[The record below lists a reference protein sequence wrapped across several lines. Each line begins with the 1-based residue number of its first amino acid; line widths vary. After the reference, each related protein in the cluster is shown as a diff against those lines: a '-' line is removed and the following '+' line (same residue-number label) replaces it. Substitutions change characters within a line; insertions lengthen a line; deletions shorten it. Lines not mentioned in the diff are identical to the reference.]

1 MEDDLLARLL
11 TLMDKAGPDQRIP
24 SEREL
29 VALWGTSRTALRH
42 RLRMLEAMGA
52 LERRGAA
59 GTYTRTVKPGDVAA
73 ALKIGLHS
81 STLSS
86 ASAFQPVRVALERQ
100 AVKMAA
106 EDFKPVPVAHAEE
119 AVMRME
125 KSSDPDDLYAADL
138 AFHQA
143 IFQASGDPALMF
155 FSSAVG
161 DLIAGSVSARRA
173 RMLRLANDVDEMR
186 LLHREILEAV
196 KAKDPAMAMAAMDRH
211 FERIDSLDVE
221 EEASEV
227 TGDRDAKVS

>member
-1 MEDDLLARLL
+1 MEDNLLVKLL
-11 TLMDKAGPDQRIP
+11 NLVEDAGPDQRIP

-29 VALWGTSRTALRH
+29 VVQWGTSRTALRH

-59 GTYTRTVKPGDVAA
+59 GTYTRTVKPQDVAA

-81 STLSS
+81 SALSS

-106 EDFKPVPVAHAEE
+106 EDFKPIPVAHAED

-125 KSSDPDDLYAADL
+125 KSTTPDDLYAADL
-138 AFHQA
+138 DFHHA
-143 IFQASGDPALMF
+143 IFQASGDPSLIF

-161 DLIAGSVSARRA
+161 DLIADSVSSRRS

-186 LLHREILEAV
+186 VLHRAILEAV
-196 KAKDPAMAMAAMDRH
+196 KAKDPAAAMAAMDSH
-211 FERIDSLDVE
+211 FDRIDSLEIDE
-221 EEASEV
+221 LRSGAAA
-227 TGDRDAKVS
+227 DKPA